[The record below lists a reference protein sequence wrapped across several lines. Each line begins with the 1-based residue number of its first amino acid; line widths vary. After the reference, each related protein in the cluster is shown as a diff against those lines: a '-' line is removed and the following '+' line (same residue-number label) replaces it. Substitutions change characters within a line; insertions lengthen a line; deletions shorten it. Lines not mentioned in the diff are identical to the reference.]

1 MITFHFIH
9 RFVWY
14 EYTFFTLSVAV
25 TLFALLF
32 SGTDNSCS
40 AFKTLKMSDL
50 TSLSI
55 PVHICLMWQ
64 CKYDMKRLDI
74 IVYSSMY
81 LVNNVVPWLTSCKN
95 EQPVE
100 NLSSLFDQLLPTT
113 MVVSFTLQ
121 TSHLC
126 MQLDKLNRF
135 VKMTFYL
142 LSSNNAFNK
151 NYAGMVQHNN
161 IIRSQVKRGY
171 VNHKVYTI
179 IHKTIKLILAFYICM
194 AEK

>member
-25 TLFALLF
+25 TLFAFLF

-64 CKYDMKRLDI
+64 YKYDMERLDI
-74 IVYSSMY
+74 IVQSSTY

-126 MQLDKLNRF
+126 MQLD
-135 VKMTFYL
+135 
-142 LSSNNAFNK
+142 
-151 NYAGMVQHNN
+151 
-161 IIRSQVKRGY
+161 
-171 VNHKVYTI
+171 
-179 IHKTIKLILAFYICM
+179 
-194 AEK
+194 